1 MVIRTQVN
9 LMKVLKYPPFTEWI
23 LYKNV
28 KMGIV
33 SEIVVFDI
41 S

>member
-9 LMKVLKYPPFTEWI
+9 LMKVLKNPPFMEWI
-23 LYKNV
+23 LDKNV

-33 SEIVVFDI
+33 SEIDVFDI